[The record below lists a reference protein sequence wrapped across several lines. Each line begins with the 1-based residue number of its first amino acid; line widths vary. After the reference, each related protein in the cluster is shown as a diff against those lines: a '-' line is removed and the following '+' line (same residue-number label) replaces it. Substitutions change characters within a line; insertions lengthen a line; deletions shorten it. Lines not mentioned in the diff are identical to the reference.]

1 MENRWLFCSEWFKA
15 MKIMKAN
22 ISKILGYL
30 VFTFRSNTTLESRWQ
45 ESLFQWTKLQVQS
58 VPQYYHHHTPH
69 CPETLKMKRTLRLSL
84 TLCSNTLRSSTRFW
98 WWWRKLMGGGGAV
111 VISVRFC
118 VYLFMIRH
126 FLNGWKVQTTYKT
139 QLSVNHFLNSGT
151 TIVIWYALRKMFQ
164 SNKTELPLRARFR
177 DKNSWSW
184 VSTSCFTHFNLLIV
198 LRVTALGRRRN
209 LSFTI
214 LKQNERKGL
223 QQFSSSH
230 FATWKKYSDSR
241 MWLLFHS
248 RDVFG
253 ISSTAP
259 QLMHLVKTGWRSI
272 IIPDQI
278 SAAISP
284 TCMKFSFS
292 SSGAI
297 VSLFKFRWDPN
308 LSWGSTIPLNYW
320 LNLTIQ
326 RSILLRELLP
336 GLLVA
341 RENLSKS
348 WVMK

>member
-1 MENRWLFCSEWFKA
+1 MTGVSLSMNETSGTISSSVLPSSYSTLSWNSENETH
-15 MKIMKAN
+15 I
-22 ISKILGYL
+22 
-30 VFTFRSNTTLESRWQ
+30 TTLSDV
-45 ESLFQWTKLQVQS
+45 VQQHAA
-58 VPQYYHHHTPH
+58 VFDAFLVVVK
-69 CPETLKMKRTLRLSL
+69 EIDG
-84 TLCSNTLRSSTRFW
+84 
-98 WWWRKLMGGGGAV
+98 GGGGAV

-248 RDVFG
+248 RNVFG

-308 LSWGSTIPLNYW
+308 LSWGSTIPLSYW